1 MQINYFADEPD
12 VATSFTFSNEG
23 NELSD
28 FTNWLS
34 SLNLTFTK
42 LKLRQESG
50 GLATCVVVNQPMR
63 GETMTT
69 TTTTTMAPNKPT
81 QVEDSTEN
89 SSSGDKEKKKKKD
102 KPKD

>member
-12 VATSFTFSNEG
+12 VATSFTFSSEG

-28 FTNWLS
+28 FTNWLG

-50 GLATCVVVNQPMR
+50 GLATCVVVNQPTR
-63 GETMTT
+63 CSHVD

-89 SSSGDKEKKKKKD
+89 TSSGDKEKKKKKD